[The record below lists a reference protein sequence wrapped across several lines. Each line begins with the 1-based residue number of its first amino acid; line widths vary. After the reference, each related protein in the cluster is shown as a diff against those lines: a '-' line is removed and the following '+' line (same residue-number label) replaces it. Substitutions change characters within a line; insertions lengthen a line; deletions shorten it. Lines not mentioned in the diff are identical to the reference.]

1 MFKVAICDDEQSI
14 CASVES
20 IISEFKMKSYLE
32 IDMEVFYSGEDL
44 YKCIKNGHGFD
55 LIFLDIEMDELNGVE
70 VGRKIREE
78 MDDYI
83 TQIVYISG
91 KDNYDRQLF
100 DVQPLYF
107 LPKPLSPKK
116 VIKALQLAMK
126 LSNKLGGVF
135 TYKKGYEVFTLSVK
149 DIIYF
154 ESLDRKIKIVST
166 KGEEYFYGK
175 ISDII
180 QKVAKY
186 QFIQIHRSYII
197 NYAHT
202 RVFRYDEVVMSNS
215 ITLPI
220 SQLRRKEVRKLQIT
234 YQKKN

>member
-1 MFKVAICDDEQSI
+1 M
-14 CASVES
+14 
-20 IISEFKMKSYLE
+20 
-32 IDMEVFYSGEDL
+32 
-44 YKCIKNGHGFD
+44 
-55 LIFLDIEMDELNGVE
+55 
-70 VGRKIREE
+70 
-78 MDDYI
+78 
-83 TQIVYISG
+83 
-91 KDNYDRQLF
+91 
-100 DVQPLYF
+100 
-107 LPKPLSPKK
+107 
-116 VIKALQLAMK
+116 
-126 LSNKLGGVF
+126 
-135 TYKKGYEVFTLSVK
+135 
-149 DIIYF
+149 
-154 ESLDRKIKIVST
+154 ST

-220 SQLRRKEVRKLQIT
+220 SQLRRKKLEKLQIT